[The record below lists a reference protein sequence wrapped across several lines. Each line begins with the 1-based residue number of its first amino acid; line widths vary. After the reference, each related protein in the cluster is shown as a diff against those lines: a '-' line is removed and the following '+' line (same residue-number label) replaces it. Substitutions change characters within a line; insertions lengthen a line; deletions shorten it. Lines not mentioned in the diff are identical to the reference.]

1 MHPDPAFAQR
11 DAAALRARVLDI
23 GVVHLFVGTP
33 VGPMVAHLPLVAH
46 GEDFRF
52 HIARANRVTRYLDG
66 ATVLASAIGAN
77 GYISPDWYAN
87 TIDQVPTWNYV
98 AVELDA
104 ICHAVDD
111 DGALHAQIEALSNW
125 HEARLDP
132 KPRWSMAKVDPQA
145 RDRMMRA
152 VRCFELRVAAS
163 RGTTK
168 LSQNKSADDRAGVI
182 AALGA
187 SDLAQAIARG

>member
-1 MHPDPAFAQR
+1 MVELHRDPGDPTGVTVVINGVPSSHLDLADPSRLEFEYMQQM
-11 DAAALRARVLDI
+11 AAVIDRLGEPGEPLRVIHLGAAGCTLARYVQ
-23 GVVHLFVGTP
+23 
-33 VGPMVAHLPLVAH
+33 A
-46 GEDFRF
+46 
-52 HIARANRVTRYLDG
+52 TRPGSRQL
-66 ATVLASAIGAN
+66 
-77 GYISPDWYAN
+77 
-87 TIDQVPTWNYV
+87 

-104 ICHAVDD
+104 TCHAVDD

-152 VRCFELRVAAS
+152 VRCFELRVAAL